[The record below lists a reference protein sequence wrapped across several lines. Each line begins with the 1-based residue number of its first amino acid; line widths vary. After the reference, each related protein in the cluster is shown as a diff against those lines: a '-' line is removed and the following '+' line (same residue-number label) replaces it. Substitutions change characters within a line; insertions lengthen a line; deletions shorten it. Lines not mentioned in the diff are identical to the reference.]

1 MNKDRIIMVKRILEG
16 KTPNEIKK
24 QKVVEALN
32 HAGTENGVKVNISLQ
47 VMKLQSLLKLTILT
61 RNNSV
66 PHKV

>member
-32 HAGTENGVKVNISLQ
+32 HVLETASFFNGYEVTV
-47 VMKLQSLLKLTILT
+47 TIEA
-61 RNNSV
+61 NYSD
-66 PHKV
+66 KE

>member
-32 HAGTENGVKVNISLQ
+32 KVLETASFFSGYE
-47 VMKLQSLLKLTILT
+47 VTVTIEA
-61 RNNSV
+61 NYSEQE
-66 PHKV
+66 